1 MPTGSDSTPLNAF
14 LSASDPIISSN
25 RSTSCFHCGLP
36 AGGATACK
44 GDVGGEQRL
53 FCCSGCLNVCRVI
66 HEAGLDSFYQ
76 RMQQREATMA
86 PPPDAPSDIDQ
97 YDLPEV
103 QQEFVHD
110 LADGSRQAH
119 LMVEGIHCAAC
130 VWLIEKALGA
140 MPGIVRAEVNLV
152 HHRLA
157 VQWRP
162 ESLALSQIMQ
172 RLAALGYAAI
182 PFNLDNAEGRL
193 REQNRRLLF
202 RMGFAGFGAMNIMWI
217 SIALYAGSFSGIS
230 IEDRHFFQ
238 WVSCAIAT
246 PVLFYS
252 GGPILISALRGL
264 RWASLGMDL
273 PIAIGAVATYTY
285 SLWQTIQGGQ
295 HVYFDTVV
303 SFLFIILV
311 GRYLEALAR
320 RNASSATLRL
330 LELQPRMATRLTD
343 SGEERV
349 AVRKLATGDRL
360 RVRPGDKVPADGIL
374 IEGESHIDESM
385 LTGESR
391 PVHKRV
397 GSSLACGTVNGEG
410 SLTMRIERTGS
421 DTILARI
428 IHLVEYAQGSKA
440 RVQRLADRIV
450 PWFVG
455 ITLLLSSLT
464 FLYWVQSDFDVA
476 LLAATAVLIITCPCA
491 LGLATPMAIAVGTG
505 VAARYG
511 VLVRNGE
518 ALEGLSDIS
527 HVVLDKTGTLTEGR
541 MRVTDIQAL
550 SERNRL
556 LQLAGAVERHYS
568 HPLAAA
574 VCAAVEADGLAFPS
588 CSKPQLLA
596 GLGVGAKVETADGLC
611 EVWIGNRRLMHS
623 RSITVS
629 DAISEA
635 CARIE
640 SEMGVAVLVAADG
653 ELLGLLRIEDQLRE
667 GAAEL
672 IKELSRQ
679 GMGITLLTGDSAAAA
694 GHLQHILSAQI
705 SKPIR
710 VIADVLPE
718 GKVHEVKSLQQRGE
732 RVLMAGDG
740 INDAPA
746 LAQADI
752 SIAMGHGTDVSME
765 CSDIVLMGSD
775 VRKIPW
781 SLALG
786 KRTLTT
792 IRQNL
797 VLSLAYNIILVP
809 AAMAA
814 WVTPV
819 FAALAMPL
827 SSLLVIG
834 NAILIRRHM
843 QHRRSV

>member
-1 MPTGSDSTPLNAF
+1 VD
-14 LSASDPIISSN
+14 
-25 RSTSCFHCGLP
+25 
-36 AGGATACK
+36 
-44 GDVGGEQRL
+44 GEQRL

-76 RMQQREATMA
+76 RLQEREATMA

-103 QQEFVHD
+103 QQEFVHS
-110 LADGSRQAH
+110 LADGSMQAH
-119 LMVEGIHCAAC
+119 LMVDGIHCAAC
-130 VWLIEKALGA
+130 VWLIEKALGG
-140 MPGIVRAEVNLV
+140 MPGIIRAEVNLV

-157 VQWRP
+157 LQWQP
-162 ESLALSQIMQ
+162 EILALSQIMQ

-182 PFNLDNAEGRL
+182 PFNLDNAEGKL
-193 REQNRRLLF
+193 RDQNRRLLF

-217 SIALYAGSFSGIS
+217 SIALYAGSFSGIN

-252 GGPILISALRGL
+252 GGPILISAMRSL
-264 RWASLGMDL
+264 RWVSLGMDL

-285 SLWQTIQGGQ
+285 SLWQTMQGGE

-330 LELQPRMATRLTD
+330 LELQPRMATRFTEN
-343 SGEERV
+343 GEERV
-349 AVRKLATGDRL
+349 AVRKLAAGDRL
-360 RVRPGDKVPADGIL
+360 RVRPGDKIPADGIL

-391 PVHKRV
+391 PVHKHI
-397 GSSLACGTVNGEG
+397 GNSLACGTVNGEG
-410 SLTMRIERTGS
+410 SLTMRVEKTGS

-464 FLYWVQSDFDVA
+464 FLYWVQADFDVA

-556 LQLAGAVERHYS
+556 LQLAGAVERHFS
-568 HPLAAA
+568 HPLATAI
-574 VCAAVEADGLAFPS
+574 CAAVEADGLTFPS
-588 CSKPQLLA
+588 SSKPQLLA
-596 GLGVGAKVETADGLC
+596 GLGVGARVETRDDSS
-611 EVWIGNRRLMHS
+611 EVWIGNRRLMHA
-623 RSITVS
+623 RGITVS
-629 DAISEA
+629 EAMSEA
-635 CARIE
+635 CERIE
-640 SEMGVAVLVAADG
+640 SEMGVAVLVAADA

-667 GAAEL
+667 GAADL
-672 IKELSRQ
+672 IKEISRQ

-705 SKPIR
+705 AKPIR

-718 GKVHEVKSLQQRGE
+718 DKVREIELLQEAGE

-775 VRKIPW
+775 VGKIPW
-781 SLALG
+781 ALALG
-786 KRTLTT
+786 KQTLKT

-843 QHRRSV
+843 QHMRST

>member
-1 MPTGSDSTPLNAF
+1 MPMGRDSIPPSEF
-14 LSASDPIISSN
+14 LSTSNPIIGSN
-25 RSTSCFHCGLP
+25 NGTSCFHCGLP
-36 AGGATACK
+36 ATGAAACT
-44 GDVGGEQRL
+44 GDVAGEQHL

-66 HEAGLDSFYQ
+66 HEAGLDAFYD
-76 RMQQREATMA
+76 RLKKREATMA
-86 PPPDAPSDIDQ
+86 PPPDSPNDIDQ

-103 QQEFVHD
+103 QQEFVQN

-130 VWLIEKALGA
+130 VWLIEKALGG
-140 MPGIVRAEVNLV
+140 MPGIIKAEVNLV
-152 HHRLA
+152 HHRLLL
-157 VQWRP
+157 QWQP
-162 ESLALSQIMQ
+162 EQLALSKIMQ

-182 PFNLDNAEGRL
+182 PFNLDNAEGKL

-230 IEDRHFFQ
+230 IEDRDFFQ
-238 WVSCAIAT
+238 WVSCTIAT

-264 RWASLGMDL
+264 RRAMLGMDL

-320 RNASSATLRL
+320 RNASSATMRL
-330 LELQPRMATRLTD
+330 LELQPRMATRITER
-343 SGEERV
+343 GEERV
-349 AVRKLATGDRL
+349 AVRKLVAGDRL
-360 RVRPGDKVPADGIL
+360 RVRPGDKVPADGVL

-391 PVHKRV
+391 PVHKHL
-397 GSSLACGTVNGEG
+397 GSRMACGTVNGEG
-410 SLTMRIERTGS
+410 SLIMRVEQTGS
-421 DTILARI
+421 GTVLARI
-428 IHLVEYAQGSKA
+428 IHLVESAQGSRA

-455 ITLLLSSLT
+455 ITLLLSAIT
-464 FLYWVQSDFDVA
+464 FLYWVQSDFDIA

-491 LGLATPMAIAVGTG
+491 LGLATPMAIAVSTG

-518 ALEGLSDIS
+518 ALEGLSDIT

-541 MRVTDIQAL
+541 MRLSDIQTPGD
-550 SERNRL
+550 RNRL

-574 VCAAVEADGLAFPS
+574 ICAALEAEDLAFPAS
-588 CSKPQLLA
+588 RNAQLLA
-596 GLGVGAKVETADGLC
+596 GLGVGAMVETADGDC
-611 EVWIGNRRLMHS
+611 EVWIGNRRLMHN
-623 RSITVS
+623 RGIAV
-629 DAISEA
+629 DAAMQEVCS
-635 CARIE
+635 RIE
-640 SEMGVAVLVAADG
+640 AEMGVAVLIAADG
-653 ELLGLLRIEDQLRE
+653 KLLGLMRIEDGLRT
-667 GAAEL
+667 GAVEL
-672 IKELSRQ
+672 IAELSRQ

-694 GHLQHILSAQI
+694 RHLQQLI
-705 SKPIR
+705 STQALVPIR

-718 GKVHEVKSLQQRGE
+718 DKVRAVEALQKQGE

-752 SIAMGHGTDVSME
+752 SIAMGNGTDVSME

-781 SLALG
+781 AIALG
-786 KRTLTT
+786 QRTLST

-797 VLSLAYNIILVP
+797 MLSLAYNVILVP
-809 AAMAA
+809 AALAA

-843 QHRRSV
+843 QHRRSD